1 MRTLVIGGAA
11 SGKSEYAEALAL
23 AAGAPRYYI
32 ATMMPY
38 GDEAHARIEKHRRM
52 RAQKGF
58 ITLEQYTDIGQV
70 QLEHGCT
77 ALVECLGNLAANTLF
92 SPEGGNV
99 IEMLSGIAG
108 LENTCKTLIVVTNDI
123 FCDGVDY
130 GESTIH
136 YMQALSQLNNALA
149 TRFERIVE
157 VVCGIPVYLKG
168 AAE

>member
-38 GDEAHARIEKHRRM
+38 GDEARARIEKHRRM

-58 ITLEQYTDIGQV
+58 ITLEQYTGIGTA
-70 QLEHGCT
+70 QLENGCT
-77 ALVECLGNLAANTLF
+77 ALVECLGNLTANTLF
-92 SPEGGNV
+92 SPEGGNI

-130 GESTIH
+130 GESTIR
-136 YMQALSQLNNALA
+136 YLQALSQLNNALA
-149 TRFERIVE
+149 ARFERVVE